1 MPADIAA
8 DPGVAA
14 MQRRWSV
21 LAVVAAAEF
30 VCVLDTTVVTIALP
44 RLASALAID
53 AVTLPWVFDAYT
65 LIFGSLLLLGGRAA
79 DLLGR
84 RRVFLCGIALFSLAS
99 LACGL
104 ATSGAALLA
113 ARVAQGVGAA
123 LLSPAAL
130 SIVATAFPSG
140 RERTI
145 AMGIWSGLGGLG
157 ATIGMAFGG
166 LLVDL
171 WGWPCVFY
179 VNLPI
184 GCAAFIAGLWLL
196 PRPAARPPLSW
207 QQADL
212 PGALAATGGLL
223 LTVYTVIET
232 RAEGWTSWP
241 TLAGAAGAAGLLA
254 FFWRAERRA
263 PAPLLPARLA
273 LLPSLLLGG
282 AGQSLTGA
290 VQLSVMFLVS
300 LDVQQ
305 VLGLNPFQAGLS
317 FVPIG
322 AVATVAAVMGAP
334 AIDRYGS
341 RIVYTLGA
349 LLGVAGLLALAW
361 QCERGL
367 PLWAILAPMLLIAV
381 SLPTTSTTTTII
393 GLSRVPARD
402 TGLAAGLLT
411 VYFQIGAALGVA
423 ITATAAVDGLL
434 YGYLAVATMALL
446 NLAPPPPGRCAPED
460 GWRSRR
466 ASAARPG
473 QQAERQSDP
482 QGDQH
487 RHQGIAQNTGLDLA
501 ARGTNTVLR
510 VGGRAG
516 DLVPGAAGDLGDAMA
531 GGLRLLLQQLAHVLG
546 KSCDVVAQRG
556 QIRADISGGA
566 LGGLDH
572 ECLQQA
578 AKRQ

>member
-341 RIVYTLGA
+341 RIVYALGA

-446 NLAPPPPGRCAPED
+446 NLAA
-460 GWRSRR
+460 
-466 ASAARPG
+466 AAARPMR
-473 QQAERQSDP
+473 A
-482 QGDQH
+482 
-487 RHQGIAQNTGLDLA
+487 
-501 ARGTNTVLR
+501 
-510 VGGRAG
+510 GGR
-516 DLVPGAAGDLGDAMA
+516 MA
-531 GGLRLLLQQLAHVLG
+531 
-546 KSCDVVAQRG
+546 
-556 QIRADISGGA
+556 
-566 LGGLDH
+566 
-572 ECLQQA
+572 
-578 AKRQ
+578 